1 MEITEAGLAK
11 LGAVADIKVIGVG
24 GGGSNAI
31 NRMVASS
38 LTGVEFWTINTDVQ
52 SLGSSMPSNKLQ
64 IGTKLTRGLG
74 AGGNPMVGQ
83 KAAEES
89 RDEISAALDGAD
101 MVFITAGMGGGTG
114 TGAAPVVAEIAREC
128 GALTVGVVT
137 KPFTFE
143 GRRRWQQAEEGIA
156 LIRDKVDTLII
167 IPNDRLLT
175 VVEKRTS
182 VQEAFR
188 LADDVLRHGVQGI
201 CDIITIPG
209 LINVDFADVKAVMSA
224 AGSALM
230 GVGTGTGEGRAVE
243 AARTAISSP
252 LLETSIDGA
261 SGVIFNVTGGPDLTL
276 YEVNEAAEVIYSVAS
291 PEANIIFGAVIDE
304 RVQGEIRITVIATGF
319 DGGRGQQAQ
328 QRKDTVTTVKAGGH
342 PTQQQM
348 QPNLPLPAATSQ
360 ANGHHPAPAPASPA
374 TGDKNND
381 LFHAMP
387 AASEPLDIPPFLRP
401 HR

>member
-1 MEITEAGLAK
+1 MDILESGL
-11 LGAVADIKVIGVG
+11 GRVAVADIKVIGVG

-31 NRMVASS
+31 NRMLASS
-38 LTGVEFWTINTDVQ
+38 LSGVQFWTVNTDVQ
-52 SLGSSMPSNKLQ
+52 SLGTAMPSNKLQ

-74 AGGNPMVGQ
+74 AGGNPMVGM

-89 RDEISAALDGAD
+89 RDEIAAALEGSD

-114 TGAAPVVAEIAREC
+114 TGAAPIVAEIAREV

-156 LIRDKVDTLII
+156 MIRDKVDTLIV

-230 GVGTGTGEGRAVE
+230 GVGTATGEGRAVE

-304 RVQGEIRITVIATGF
+304 KVQGEIRITVIATGF
-319 DGGRGQQAQ
+319 DGGRGPAP
-328 QRKDTVTTVKAGGH
+328 QRETITSVRAG
-342 PTQQQM
+342 
-348 QPNLPLPAATSQ
+348 S
-360 ANGHHPAPAPASPA
+360 APAPAAAITAPSPQFPVNGHPPA
-374 TGDKNND
+374 PGLHVNPPVTADKPAD
-381 LFHAMP
+381 SFHTMP
-387 AASEPLDIPPFLRP
+387 AAGEALDIPPFLRP